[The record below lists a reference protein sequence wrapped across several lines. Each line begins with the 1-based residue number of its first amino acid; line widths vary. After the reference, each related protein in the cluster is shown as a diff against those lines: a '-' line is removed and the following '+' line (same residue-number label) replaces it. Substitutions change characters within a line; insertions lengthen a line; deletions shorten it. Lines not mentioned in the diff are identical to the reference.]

1 MRRAELL
8 RSKRLH
14 ALLGRFFLILIG
26 LFSVC
31 WAIITFP
38 VFWSDARLDYTADRI
53 LDGEQFKSETLQNL
67 LANAASAERTWP
79 RPEALRSA
87 AIIQLR
93 FESRKAEG
101 ATPLGSV
108 PDQLSLGGSVRRSLS
123 AAPADSFLWLALFRL
138 EPMQVN
144 YR

>member
-53 LDGEQFKSETLQNL
+53 LDGEQFKHAILQIL
-67 LANAASAERTWP
+67 LANAGSAERTWP

-87 AIIQLR
+87 PIIRHRLAEQ
-93 FESRKAEG
+93 SRKTEG
-101 ATPLGSV
+101 ATPLG
-108 PDQLSLGGSVRRSLS
+108 PMLDQLGVAES
-123 AAPADSFLWLALFRL
+123 
-138 EPMQVN
+138 
-144 YR
+144 